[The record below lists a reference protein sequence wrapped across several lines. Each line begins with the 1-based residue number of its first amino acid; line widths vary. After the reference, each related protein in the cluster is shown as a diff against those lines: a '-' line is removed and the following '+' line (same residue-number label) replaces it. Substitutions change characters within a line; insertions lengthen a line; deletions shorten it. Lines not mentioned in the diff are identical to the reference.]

1 VTGWDALVA
10 WGSGR
15 VVRPLR
21 SARGVDVRL
30 AEVEGQRVVARLT
43 RRNDATLDWELALM
57 TRLRNAGV
65 PVPAAIPTRDGRPRV
80 GGLCVVGEVRGHVP
94 TTDGDWAEVVSML
107 RRVHRATV
115 DWPQRPGRCSVLELM
130 HLDGDDEIDLS
141 DLPEDVRTTCR
152 AAWSRMAGAAMSVV
166 LGDVAAANIRMTD
179 DGPVF
184 LDWGSARVDAA
195 DLDLVSLPQ
204 GHCPIDG
211 RRSWTAAQALS
222 AWAAATTW
230 ELDPDEARGHLSEID
245 WP

>member
-15 VVRPLR
+15 VLRPLR

-30 AEVEGQRVVARLT
+30 AEIDGRRVVARLS
-43 RRNDATLDWELALM
+43 RRDEAALDWELALM
-57 TRLRNAGV
+57 TRLEDAGV
-65 PVPAAIPTRDGRPRV
+65 QVPLRVPTRDGRARV
-80 GGLCVVGEVRGHVP
+80 GGLSVVGEIRGELP
-94 TTDGDWAEVVSML
+94 STDADWAEVVSTL

-115 DWPQRPGRCSVLELM
+115 DWPQRPGRCSVLELTT
-130 HLDGDDEIDLS
+130 LEGDDEIDLS
-141 DLPEDVRTTCR
+141 DLPDDVRATCR
-152 AAWSRMAGAAMSVV
+152 AAWSRMVGAATSVV
-166 LGDVAAANIRMTD
+166 LGDVAAANIRMTLG
-179 DGPVF
+179 GPVF

-195 DLDLVSLPQ
+195 DIDLVSLPQ

-211 RRSWTAAQALS
+211 RRRWTAAHAAS

-230 ELDPDEARGHLSEID
+230 DLDPDEARGHLSEID